1 MGFIIKR
8 QLKQNIQE
16 ISGVSERIATL
27 SLLMKGIRYTIIQVY
42 APTESSSIEDLE
54 QFYSLLEETINKHKT
69 HRIILMGDFNS
80 KLGHKEHDDE
90 EPMGPYGYGR
100 RNDRLI
106 QFAQGQRLKI
116 VNTFFKKDK
125 RSRWTWIAPNR
136 KTKNEI
142 DFILVNNLPD
152 VKDIQVINGLKF
164 DTDHRM
170 LRMKLSIKRN

>member
-1 MGFIIKR
+1 
-8 QLKQNIQE
+8 
-16 ISGVSERIATL
+16 
-27 SLLMKGIRYTIIQVY
+27 MKGIQYTIIQVY

-80 KLGHKEHDDE
+80 KVGHKEHDDE

-100 RNDRLI
+100 RNIRGDRLI

-125 RSRWTWIAPNR
+125 TSRWTWIAPNR

-142 DFILVNNLPD
+142 DIILVNNLPD

-170 LRMKLSIKRN
+170 IRMKMSIKITDIIYTNQSKHTLRA